1 MTKKELEQKT
11 DSFVSTYL
19 GQSKGYPDD
28 SQYWGQ
34 CLSIVKLYIKEV
46 FGISPPPSG
55 TNSAYGYW
63 SNFPNPLGEVFEKVL
78 NTDDLIPEKGWIAI
92 WQPWSSN
99 PYGHISIVADGST
112 KSLCK
117 NWAQNW
123 TSKTFQLE
131 SNKYTNVIGYLKPKS
146 IIEDMT
152 DNEKILL
159 GLINENGLSEGDIR
173 WLVDLKKN
181 QTVPNLEKKV
191 SDLESSLKD
200 LTSRLEILESENK
213 ANNDLILSY
222 QSTITSAKNELEE
235 KSKEI
240 QIWKSRY
247 ENKLKETPDK
257 LSAFELIKLGLI
269 KLLGKK

>member
-11 DSFVSTYL
+11 DSFVSKYL

-28 SQYWGQ
+28 SLYKGE
-34 CLSIVKLYIKEV
+34 CLSICKLFIKEV

-63 SNFPNPLGEVFEKVL
+63 SNFPNPLGAVFEKVE
-78 NTDDLIPEKGWIAI
+78 NTNTLIPEKGWIVI
-92 WQPWSSN
+92 WKPWGTN
-99 PYGHISIVADGST
+99 KYGHIAIVADGCT
-112 KSLCK
+112 KTILK

-269 KLLGKK
+269 KLLFKK

>member
-11 DSFVSTYL
+11 DSFVSKYL

-28 SQYWGQ
+28 SLYKGE
-34 CLSIVKLYIKEV
+34 CLSICKLFIKEV

-78 NTDDLIPEKGWIAI
+78 NTDDLIPQKGWIAI
-92 WQPWSSN
+92 WQPWPENS
-99 PYGHISIVADGST
+99 YGHIAIVADGCT
-112 KSLCK
+112 KTILK

-269 KLLGKK
+269 KLLFKK